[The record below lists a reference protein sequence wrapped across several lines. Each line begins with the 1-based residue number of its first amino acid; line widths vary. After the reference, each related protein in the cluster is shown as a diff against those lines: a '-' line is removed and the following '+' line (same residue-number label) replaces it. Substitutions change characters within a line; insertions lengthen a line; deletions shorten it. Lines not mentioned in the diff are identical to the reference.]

1 MGLKSELPVLNTHIR
16 ERIVKSCLD
25 LIVLTLLKGSST
37 SGAYDL
43 IAMIHG
49 KFEVMV
55 SPGVIYPVLFS
66 LERDGSVTPQ
76 WKERK
81 KVYRVTAKGEEMAQS
96 LREACL
102 DAYNRLLTLT
112 L

>member
-1 MGLKSELPVLNTHIR
+1 MNTHLR
-16 ERIVKSCLD
+16 ERLVKSCLD
-25 LIVLTLLKGSST
+25 LVVLSLLKDSSA

-43 IAMIHG
+43 IAKIHA

-66 LERDGSVTPQ
+66 LERDGSVKTH

-81 KVYRVTAKGEEMAQS
+81 KVYELTAKGEEMARS
-96 LREACL
+96 LREDYS
-102 DAYNRLLTLT
+102 DAHTRLLALEG
-112 L
+112 